1 MTSDKTKTTSPKV
14 NARVSEEE
22 YELIQALSQSE
33 NTTPSDYV
41 RKALR
46 LKMVDDI
53 LSITKV
59 KMTDGSP
66 IEIREALNQLLKGED
81 KLKLQTREAF
91 S

>member
-22 YELIQALSQSE
+22 YELLQALSQSE
-33 NTTPSDYV
+33 VTTPSDYI

-46 LKMVDDI
+46 LKMMDDI

-66 IEIREALNQLLKGED
+66 VEIREALTQLLKGED
-81 KLKLQTREAF
+81 K
-91 S
+91 